1 MQWCT
6 DDEDTE
12 DDTEEELED
21 DTEEDTDTE
30 PITEDIEDLEGD
42 TEGQEED
49 AAFLREC
56 LEQSRSCRIPITV
69 LSGIQTTY
77 KASP

>member
-1 MQWCT
+1 MQCHT

-30 PITEDIEDLEGD
+30 PITEEFEDIEGD

-49 AAFLREC
+49 AVFLREC